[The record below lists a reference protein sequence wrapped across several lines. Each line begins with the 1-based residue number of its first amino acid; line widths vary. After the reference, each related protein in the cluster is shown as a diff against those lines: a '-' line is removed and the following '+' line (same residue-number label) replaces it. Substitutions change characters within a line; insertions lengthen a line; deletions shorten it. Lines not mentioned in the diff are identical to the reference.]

1 MAALRSEEGSPCFP
15 CSRGKWWK
23 PENGVP
29 TRNCWIC
36 TRSGSARPALSGIIA
51 VNTATYVG
59 YKQAGFLGGVSGTL
73 GVISPSIVII
83 CLVASILQNFI
94 HLPVVLHALAGIRIV
109 VCALMLNTVVTMA
122 KKGIVDRLGALLFV
136 AAFLL
141 ACFTPVPTAAIV
153 ILAGIAGVVIKK
165 IGGRK
170 ES

>member
-1 MAALRSEEGSPCFP
+1 M
-15 CSRGKWWK
+15 
-23 PENGVP
+23 
-29 TRNCWIC
+29 
-36 TRSGSARPALSGIIA
+36 
-51 VNTATYVG
+51 
-59 YKQAGFLGGVSGTL
+59 
-73 GVISPSIVII
+73 GVISPSIIII
-83 CLVASILQNFI
+83 CLAASILQNFI
-94 HLPVVLHALAGIRIV
+94 HLPVVLHALAGIRII

-122 KKGIVDRLGALLFV
+122 KKGIVDKLGALLFV